1 MKEASCCDGKMV
13 AYCDEVQKL
22 EERFIG
28 LELHHILKWDN
39 LATDSLAKIASSRGP
54 VPRECSLMTHKNH
67 GCELVNCMT
76 K

>member
-1 MKEASCCDGKMV
+1 MKEVSCHDIKMV
-13 AYCDEVQKL
+13 TYCSEVQKL
-22 EERFIG
+22 KERFDG
-28 LELHHILKWDN
+28 LELHHILRQDN